1 MQRIAPNAMPPR
13 KSGANQP
20 CGGKGEEES
29 PAYRMARRIQ
39 REQGPQR
46 AAQYLNA
53 MEPFLAPAERAHIA
67 ERLGLRLST
76 PGNAPFTPPTH
87 GPGEGGSCQG
97 NGTQGPKPNGP
108 GMGGAPGMGPI
119 PGFGGN
125 RGFNGLGSMGS
136 LMQMMQMFQGLSG
149 NGPGWN
155 NAMGNPM
162 QLAQMLGSLLG
173 GNRG

>member
-13 KSGANQP
+13 KSGTNQP

-46 AAQYLNA
+46 ATQYLNA

-76 PGNAPFTPPTH
+76 PSNAPFTPPH
-87 GPGEGGSCQG
+87 GPGDGGSCQG
-97 NGTQGPKPNGP
+97 NGTQGPKPNAP
-108 GMGGAPGMGPI
+108 GMGGAPGMGAHARVWGQPWLQRAGRHGEPDADDADVPGAFGKRAGLEQFHGQPHAAGPDAGKPI
-119 PGFGGN
+119 GG
-125 RGFNGLGSMGS
+125 
-136 LMQMMQMFQGLSG
+136 
-149 NGPGWN
+149 
-155 NAMGNPM
+155 
-162 QLAQMLGSLLG
+162 
-173 GNRG
+173 

>member
-13 KSGANQP
+13 KSGTNQP

-46 AAQYLNA
+46 ATQYLNA

-76 PGNAPFTPPTH
+76 PSNAPFTPPH
-87 GPGEGGSCQG
+87 GPGDGGSCQG
-97 NGTQGPKPNGP
+97 NGTQGPKPN
-108 GMGGAPGMGPI
+108 APGMGARRAWDPYL
-119 PGFGGN
+119 
-125 RGFNGLGSMGS
+125 GLGATVAST
-136 LMQMMQMFQGLSG
+136 
-149 NGPGWN
+149 GWE
-155 NAMGNPM
+155 AWG
-162 QLAQMLGSLLG
+162 A
-173 GNRG
+173 

>member
-1 MQRIAPNAMPPR
+1 M
-13 KSGANQP
+13 
-20 CGGKGEEES
+20 
-29 PAYRMARRIQ
+29 
-39 REQGPQR
+39 
-46 AAQYLNA
+46 
-53 MEPFLAPAERAHIA
+53 APAERAHIA

-76 PGNAPFTPPTH
+76 PSNAPFTPPH
-87 GPGEGGSCQG
+87 GPGDGGSCQG
-97 NGTQGPKPNGP
+97 NGTQGPKPNAP

-125 RGFNGLGSMGS
+125 RGFNGLGGMGS

-155 NAMGNPM
+155 NSMGNPM

>member
-46 AAQYLNA
+46 AAQYLSA

-67 ERLGLRLST
+67 ERLGLRLPPS
-76 PGNAPFTPPTH
+76 GNAPFTPPAH
-87 GPGEGGSCQG
+87 GPGEAGSCQG
-97 NGTQGPKPNGP
+97 NGEQGHKPNSAGL
-108 GMGGAPGMGPI
+108 GGSPGMGPM

-125 RGFNGLGSMGS
+125 RGFNGLGDMGS

-149 NGPGWN
+149 NGSGWN
-155 NAMGNPM
+155 NSMGNPM

>member
-13 KSGANQP
+13 KSGTNQP

-46 AAQYLNA
+46 ATQYLNA

-76 PGNAPFTPPTH
+76 PSNAPVYTPPWARGT
-87 GPGEGGSCQG
+87 GEVARETGRKGL
-97 NGTQGPKPNGP
+97 NPTPRAWAARRAWDPYL
-108 GMGGAPGMGPI
+108 
-119 PGFGGN
+119 
-125 RGFNGLGSMGS
+125 GLGATVAST
-136 LMQMMQMFQGLSG
+136 
-149 NGPGWN
+149 GWE
-155 NAMGNPM
+155 AWG
-162 QLAQMLGSLLG
+162 A
-173 GNRG
+173 